1 MHTHAHTYAHRR
13 TQTYTHAHTYT
24 DINTC
29 TYIHRHTHMHIHTC
43 TYIHAQ
49 TCTYIHT
56 QTYIHAHRC
65 RPKQTLHVTQY
76 PYGQLFQIGREC
88 HDLQH
93 ARGKLSNL
101 GRAHSILRTV
111 GVPKGLSHPNS
122 QVLSAPRAFPC
133 ARMSVHDAKPAGFTC
148 PVATPA
154 GSAAQ

>member
-1 MHTHAHTYAHRR
+1 MWLT
-13 TQTYTHAHTYT
+13 
-24 DINTC
+24 
-29 TYIHRHTHMHIHTC
+29 RH
-43 TYIHAQ
+43 
-49 TCTYIHT
+49 
-56 QTYIHAHRC
+56 
-65 RPKQTLHVTQY
+65 KQTLHVTQD
-76 PYGQLFQIGREC
+76 PYGQLFQISREC

-101 GRAHSILRTV
+101 GRAHGILRTV
-111 GVPKGLSHPNS
+111 VVPKGLSHPNS